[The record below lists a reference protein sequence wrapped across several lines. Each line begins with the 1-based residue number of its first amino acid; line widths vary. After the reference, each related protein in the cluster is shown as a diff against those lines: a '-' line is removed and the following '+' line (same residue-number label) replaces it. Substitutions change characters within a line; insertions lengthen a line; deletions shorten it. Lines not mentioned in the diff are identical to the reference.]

1 MKNNNVSNVEVNDV
15 SDININ
21 DVSDTEKLIEPAPS
35 EGSIGIATFE
45 F

>member
-21 DVSDTEKLIEPAPS
+21 DVSDTERTRTQRRFHGKCDL
-35 EGSIGIATFE
+35 
-45 F
+45 